1 MIGVDVPVDGELP
14 DNPRKLYGCEL
25 RRLRK
30 AAGVSPEEA
39 SEAGHCTPSLLFM
52 IERGDRRPSTDFTRA
67 VDPLVGA
74 EGLLRRIHRLIE
86 QEAPGSPSWFKGYL
100 NAERSAKRLRFFDVQ
115 ALPGLMQTEAYAK
128 ALFEAARPLDVA
140 RVPIEDRVADRMAR
154 REILTRPDPPQ
165 VWVVVTEAAVCGVA
179 GLGKD
184 PAWEQIAHL
193 IDVAQL
199 PNVVIQVLKVGIHA
213 CMNGGFVLLTTPHRG
228 ESAYVETMDRGSLLH
243 RESEVHEY
251 ERRYD
256 LAKSVALSPAESL
269 LWLSELLMEYQS

>member
-1 MIGVDVPVDGELP
+1 MSVDAELP

-30 AAGVSPEEA
+30 SAGVSPEDV

-52 IERGDRRPSTDFTRA
+52 IERGERRPSTDFTRA

-74 EGLLRRIHRLIE
+74 EGLLLRIHRLIE
-86 QEAPGSPSWFKGYL
+86 QEAMGSPSWFKGYL

-115 ALPGLMQTEAYAK
+115 ALPGLMQTEAYAR

-140 RVPIEDRVADRMAR
+140 RMPIEDRIADRMAR
-154 REILTRPDPPQ
+154 REILTRSDPPQ
-165 VWVVVTEAAVCGVA
+165 VWVVVTEAAVRGVS
-179 GLGKD
+179 GLRPD
-184 PAWEQIAHL
+184 NAREQIAHL
-193 IDVAQL
+193 IDVAHL
-199 PNVVIQVLKVGIHA
+199 PNCVIQILAVGVHA
-213 CMNGGFVLLTTPHRG
+213 CMNGSFVLLTTPHRG

-256 LAKSVALSPAESL
+256 LVKSVSLSPAESL
-269 LWLSELLMEYQS
+269 KWLNELLMEYQS